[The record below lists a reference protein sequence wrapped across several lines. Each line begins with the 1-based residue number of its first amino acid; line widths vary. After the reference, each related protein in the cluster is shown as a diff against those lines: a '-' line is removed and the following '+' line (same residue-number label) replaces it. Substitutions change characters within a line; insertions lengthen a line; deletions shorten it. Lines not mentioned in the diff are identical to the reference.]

1 MEIIY
6 NTKSFYKIFNIKIF
20 FIFLLIIKIITYKKP
35 KLSVIVPIYNI
46 EKYYLN
52 KILDLLMIQPLK
64 EVEFILID
72 DKSTDGTGKYIEKFT
87 KMDNRF
93 LIIHNYINLGIAT
106 SRNIGLNFVVS
117 DYLTFSDDDDIF
129 DIDSYKII
137 INEMEKDSSIDL
149 TQFKFI
155 GLYNDQDHLKPY
167 SLYKQPT
174 LNYSLVSDQ
183 LSNNLCCTVWD
194 KIFKTETIFK
204 YQLYFPKT
212 PIFEDGYFLNMIS
225 PYIKNKKFI
234 NEIFYF
240 WRQRKSSFSHTRNLN
255 ISTQI
260 KSIKY
265 SLPRVFESWNKNNV
279 LKNNCKIFCYVFSLD
294 YNFLFKENEL
304 LIITALNI
312 FKRYRNMFN
321 LKCIRSSSLEYR
333 MLFIKNLYYFK
344 DWKINIYENIIKNKN
359 FCYF

>member
-6 NTKSFYKIFNIKIF
+6 NTKYFNKIINIKIF
-20 FIFLLIIKIITYKKP
+20 ILFLLIIKIITYKKP

-52 KILDLLMIQPLK
+52 KILDLLIIQPLK
-64 EVEFILID
+64 EIEIILID

-167 SLYKQPT
+167 SLY
-174 LNYSLVSDQ
+174 
-183 LSNNLCCTVWD
+183 
-194 KIFKTETIFK
+194 
-204 YQLYFPKT
+204 
-212 PIFEDGYFLNMIS
+212 
-225 PYIKNKKFI
+225 IK
-234 NEIFYF
+234 
-240 WRQRKSSFSHTRNLN
+240 R
-255 ISTQI
+255 
-260 KSIKY
+260 
-265 SLPRVFESWNKNNV
+265 
-279 LKNNCKIFCYVFSLD
+279 
-294 YNFLFKENEL
+294 
-304 LIITALNI
+304 
-312 FKRYRNMFN
+312 
-321 LKCIRSSSLEYR
+321 
-333 MLFIKNLYYFK
+333 LFI
-344 DWKINIYENIIKNKN
+344 IY
-359 FCYF
+359 